1 MLEKII
7 DKTYERIKNIKNLS
21 KLRSS
26 HNIVP
31 LTPPLFIAEIK
42 RKSPSRGLLSN
53 NLNLLK
59 KVEDYINGGA
69 NLISVV
75 TEPYF
80 FGGDI
85 KDIEIIKNNFN
96 IGVLRKD
103 FIISKEQI
111 VESKNAGADAI
122 LLIASILNYRKI
134 KEFIHFSKNLG
145 LLTLVEC
152 HSEYDIEKSLQAG
165 AEIIGINSRDL
176 NTLKIDLSLFSKL
189 RPYIPDEVVK
199 IAESGIHNFET
210 IKKIKSLGYD
220 GFLVGTKL
228 MLEKNSDK
236 ILKEWI
242 KEWKK

>member
-1 MLEKII
+1 MLQKII
-7 DKTYERIKNIKNLS
+7 DKTRERVKCMKKPS
-21 KLRSS
+21 KLRCS
-26 HNIVP
+26 HSIVP

-42 RKSPSRGLLSN
+42 RRSPSKGLLSS

-59 KVEDYINGGA
+59 KVENYINGGA

-85 KDIEIIKNNFN
+85 KDIEVIKNNFN

-103 FIISKEQI
+103 FIISKDQI
-111 VESKNAGADAI
+111 VESRNAGADAI
-122 LLIASILNYRKI
+122 LLIASILNYSEI
-134 KEFIHFSKNLG
+134 KEFIHFAKSLG
-145 LLTLVEC
+145 LYTLVEC
-152 HSEYDIEKSLQAG
+152 HSKYDIEESLKAG

-176 NTLKIDLSLFSKL
+176 NSLKIDLSLFGKL

-199 IAESGIHNFET
+199 IAESGIHNLET

-220 GFLVGTKL
+220 GFLIGTTL
-228 MLEKNSDK
+228 MLEKNPDK
-236 ILKEWI
+236 ILKEWV
-242 KEWKK
+242 KEWKR